1 MIEHNAILRL
11 VGIRFSKVGKI
22 YHFNVDHLEKVM
34 VGDQVIVDTA
44 RGTQLGE
51 VVQVIEREPNPG
63 DGDIKPV
70 NRIATP
76 RDLLLRQ
83 MWKVKEADALDVCQ
97 KRAKEIRLHNLKF
110 VSAEFSFD
118 GARLTFLFTSE
129 TEEKIDMK
137 SLRTDMQKIYENSQ
151 LEFRQ
156 IGPRDVAKILGGM
169 GACGLETR
177 CCSRFLMEFNSISI
191 RMAKEQGISLSP
203 TEITGMCGRLR
214 CCLIYEFETYNE
226 ARKGLP
232 KRGKRI
238 VTPAGE
244 GKVIDVQAL
253 QGVIRVE
260 IPEVGIKQFTR
271 EELESFS
278 REISSQRKELET
290 FEPVKDEDL
299 PTSAPVNSKPDANKP
314 RTGFRPGKKRRPGNR
329 S

>member
-1 MIEHNAILRL
+1 ML
-11 VGIRFSKVGKI
+11 
-22 YHFNVDHLEKVM
+22 
-34 VGDQVIVDTA
+34 VGDQVVVDTA

-51 VVQVIEREPNPG
+51 VAQVIEREPGQG

-83 MWKVKEADALDVCQ
+83 MWKLKEADALEACQ

-110 VSAEFSFD
+110 ISAEFSFD
-118 GARLTFLFTSE
+118 GTRLSILFTSE
-129 TEEKIDMK
+129 NEEKIDMK
-137 SLRTDMQKIYENSQ
+137 SLRTDMQKIYDNSQ
-151 LEFRQ
+151 IEFRQ

-253 QGVIRVE
+253 QGIIRVD
-260 IPEVGIKQFTR
+260 IPEVGMKQYTR

-278 REISSQRKELET
+278 GEVSSQRKELES
-290 FEPVKDEDL
+290 FEADKGEDF
-299 PTSAPVNSKPDANKP
+299 PNNTPVNTRPDATKP
-314 RTGFRPGKKRRPGNR
+314 RPGFHPGKKRRPGNR